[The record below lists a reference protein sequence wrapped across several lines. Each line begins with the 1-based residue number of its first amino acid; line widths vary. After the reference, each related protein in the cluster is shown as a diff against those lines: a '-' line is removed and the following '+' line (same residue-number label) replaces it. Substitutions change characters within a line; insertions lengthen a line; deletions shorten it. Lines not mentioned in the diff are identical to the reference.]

1 MNMDKDTSQLDNRR
15 YLLIVVSV
23 AFSAF
28 MSGLNNYIVTVSLP
42 TIANYFNTGTGEISR
57 VVLAYLLTLTSSL
70 LLFGQLG
77 DRIGLKKIFI
87 TGYTVFTAGS
97 LLCGLSSGINM
108 LVGFRLLQGLGAAM
122 LSSSGFAIIAKYLP
136 PDRTGRSYGIVS
148 ASVALG
154 ITTGAPLGG
163 IITGYLT
170 WQWIFF
176 VNVPIGA
183 AAVIIAGKC
192 IPGDP
197 AREDLRGKEKKSFD
211 LPGAALSFFGLATL
225 LYSINVGKTAG
236 WASPTIIISFA
247 LAIGLLAFF
256 AVREATCACPL
267 LDFGIFR
274 NRTLSFALLATSMVF
289 MWVAAN
295 TFLLPFYLEII
306 KHQSIQQTSM
316 VLFLYA
322 LVHVI
327 FSPQVGRLADRVRPG
342 KLCAIGL
349 ASACSSSFF
358 FSYAL
363 RLDGMAYVL
372 VFAVWIA
379 ASYVFFFAP
388 NSKQIMRL
396 APSGSH
402 GSASG
407 ILNTTSFL
415 SMTFGVAIFEN
426 IFSRGF
432 HDFLPTGVSLFRAGI
447 PVPLLIKGFS
457 TAYAFGGVAC
467 LAAFCFSLAGQDRGS

>member
-1 MNMDKDTSQLDNRR
+1 MDTDISQSDNRR
-15 YLLIVVSV
+15 HLLIVASV

-28 MSGLNNYIVTVSLP
+28 MSGLNNYIVSVSLP
-42 TIANYFNTGTGEISR
+42 TIANYFNTDTGEISR
-57 VVLAYLLTLTSSL
+57 VILAYLLTLTSSL

-87 TGYTVFTAGS
+87 TGYTVFTTGS
-97 LLCGLSSGINM
+97 LLCGLSPGINM
-108 LVGFRLLQGLGAAM
+108 LVGFRLLQGLGASM

-136 PDRTGRSYGIVS
+136 PDQTGRSYGMVS

-163 IITGYLT
+163 IITGYLA

-183 AAVIIAGKC
+183 VAIFIAGKC
-192 IPGDP
+192 IPSDP
-197 AREDLRGKEKKSFD
+197 TRKGLQEEKGFD
-211 LPGAALSFFGLATL
+211 APGAVLSFFGLATL
-225 LYSINVGKTAG
+225 LYSINVGKATG
-236 WASPTIIISFA
+236 WTSPTIIVSFA
-247 LAIGLLAFF
+247 LAVGLLALF
-256 AVREATCACPL
+256 AVRETTCKYPL
-267 LDFGIFR
+267 LDFSLFR

-295 TFLLPFYLEII
+295 TFLLPFYLEIV
-306 KHQSIQQTSM
+306 KHLSIQQTSM

-327 FSPQVGRLADRVRPG
+327 FSPQVGKLADRVQPG
-342 KLCAIGL
+342 KLCTIGL
-349 ASACSSSFF
+349 ASASLSTFF
-358 FSYAL
+358 FSCTL
-363 RLDGMAYVL
+363 RLDTMTYVL

-379 ASYVFFFAP
+379 ISYVFFFAP

-396 APSGSH
+396 APTGSH

-407 ILNTTSFL
+407 ILGTTSFL
-415 SMTFGVAIFEN
+415 SMIFGVAIFEK
-426 IFSRGF
+426 IFSHGF
-432 HDFLPTGVSLFRAGI
+432 QDFLPKGVSLSRAG
-447 PVPLLIKGFS
+447 VPASLLIQGFS
-457 TAYAFGGVAC
+457 TAYIFGGIAC
-467 LAAFCFSLAGQDRGS
+467 LAAFCFSLASQDRGS